1 MPFEDKPNR
10 STRFDFPLKL
20 YIDLLKLL
28 TYVSYQDTISSCRGL
43 IIDNYEIKIL
53 IEYLV
58 LLNR

>member
-1 MPFEDKPNR
+1 MPFEEKSIR
-10 STRFDFPLKL
+10 SSGFDSSLKL

-28 TYVSYQDTISSCRGL
+28 TYVSYQDTISSRRGF
-43 IIDNYEIKIL
+43 IINNYEIKML

>member
-1 MPFEDKPNR
+1 MPFGDKSIR
-10 STRFDFPLKL
+10 SSGFDSSLKL

-28 TYVSYQDTISSCRGL
+28 TYVSYQDIISSRRRF
-43 IIDNYEIKIL
+43 ITDNYEINML

>member
-1 MPFEDKPNR
+1 MPFEDKPN
-10 STRFDFPLKL
+10 SSIRFDSLLKL

-28 TYVSYQDTISSCRGL
+28 TYVSYQDTISSRRGF
-43 IIDNYEIKIL
+43 IIDYYEIKIL